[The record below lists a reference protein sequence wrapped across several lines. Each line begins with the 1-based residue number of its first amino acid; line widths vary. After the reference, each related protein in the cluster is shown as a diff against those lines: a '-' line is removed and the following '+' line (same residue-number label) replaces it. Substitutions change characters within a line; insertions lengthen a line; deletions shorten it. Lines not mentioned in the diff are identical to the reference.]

1 MSDAVRFDAAN
12 VGYVGG
18 AFGQGDPAN
27 FDVTDLDTEDRSHY
41 GRVLIWG
48 YLVLVALVSVLPLL
62 VWAALASDGAE
73 FDKGLPNIQNLI
85 VALLAGLSGVAGLAG
100 LVAGRYFGAK
110 AETTSRKGRRSGRR
124 SKH

>member
-1 MSDAVRFDAAN
+1 MSGAVRFDAADS
-12 VGYVGG
+12 GSVGG
-18 AFGQGDPAN
+18 AFGRGSPTS
-27 FDVTDLDTEDRSHY
+27 FDVTDLDPQDRSHF

-48 YLVLVALVSVLPLL
+48 YLVLVALVSLLPLL
-62 VWAALASDGAE
+62 VWAVIASDGSE
-73 FDKGLPNIQNLI
+73 FDEGLPNVQNLI

-110 AETTSRKGRRSGRR
+110 SEPTSRKSKPSGRP